1 MNTLSQPSL
10 LSQLSDRKY
19 LSLQT
24 FRRNGDVVA
33 TPVWF
38 ANDTEDDGIVYVR
51 TFERTGKVKRLRR
64 EPRVRVAPCDAKGT
78 PEGEWVDGEAR
89 IVVPQSEEA
98 QRANRLL
105 NKKYGLMKRVVE
117 PAFGLKYGKVV
128 TIAVRV

>member
-1 MNTLSQPSL
+1 MTTLSQPSQF
-10 LSQLSDRKY
+10 SGRKY
-19 LSLQT
+19 LTLQT
-24 FRRNGDVVA
+24 FRKNGDVVA

-38 ANDTEDDGIVYVR
+38 ANDPQDDGVVYVR
-51 TFERTGKVKRLRR
+51 TFEKTGKVKRLRR

-105 NKKYGLMKRVVE
+105 NQKYGLMKRVVE

-128 TIAVRV
+128 TIAVRLQ

>member
-1 MNTLSQPSL
+1 M
-10 LSQLSDRKY
+10 
-19 LSLQT
+19 
-24 FRRNGDVVA
+24 
-33 TPVWF
+33 WF

-51 TFERTGKVKRLRR
+51 TFEKTGKVKRLRR
-64 EPRVRVAPCDAKGT
+64 EQRVRVAPCDAKGT
-78 PEGEWVDGEAR
+78 PEGDWVGGEAR
-89 IVVPQSEEA
+89 IVVPRSEEA